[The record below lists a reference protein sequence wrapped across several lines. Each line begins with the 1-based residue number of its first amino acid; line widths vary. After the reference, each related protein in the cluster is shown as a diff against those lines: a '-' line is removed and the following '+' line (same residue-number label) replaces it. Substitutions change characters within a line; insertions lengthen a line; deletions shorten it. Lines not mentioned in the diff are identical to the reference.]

1 MAATSQFASRYKK
14 DLSTETLRTKVAR
27 RKSVLQ
33 KENRHKLFEKS
44 RQFGLA
50 DVNIQLSKDRGISQ
64 LNEANE
70 MCSQENSNVKQKQLT
85 NAAMKRSIER
95 KEMLQRYKEEKE
107 LRKLKEQREKAKK
120 GVFKVGLYR
129 PTAPG
134 FLSLV
139 PQDPVTVKPKEKAA
153 PASSGRIT
161 RSKAK
166 NQAEKTMTSSTA
178 SKHSTVCA
186 NGHSACSTQ
195 AGRKQMGTD
204 KAAEKEKG

>member
-27 RKSVLQ
+27 RKSMLQ
-33 KENRHKLFEKS
+33 KENRHKLFEKG

-50 DVNIQLSKDRGISQ
+50 DVNVQLSKERGISQ
-64 LNEANE
+64 LNETSE
-70 MCSQENSNVKQKQLT
+70 MFLLTVKKIKKT
-85 NAAMKRSIER
+85 TKKINER

-107 LRKLKEQREKAKK
+107 LRKLREQREKAKK

-139 PQDPVTVKPKEKAA
+139 PEVPVIVKPREKVI
-153 PASSGRIT
+153 RVILNT
-161 RSKAK
+161 
-166 NQAEKTMTSSTA
+166 
-178 SKHSTVCA
+178 
-186 NGHSACSTQ
+186 
-195 AGRKQMGTD
+195 
-204 KAAEKEKG
+204 

>member
-27 RKSVLQ
+27 RKSMLQ
-33 KENRHKLFEKS
+33 KENRHKLFEKG

-50 DVNIQLSKDRGISQ
+50 DVNVQLSKERGISQ
-64 LNEANE
+64 LSESSE
-70 MCSQENSNVKQKQLT
+70 MCSQENSPR
-85 NAAMKRSIER
+85 AAFATKKINER

-107 LRKLKEQREKAKK
+107 LRKLREQREKAKK

-139 PQDPVTVKPKEKAA
+139 PEVPVIVKPREKVIRVILNA
-153 PASSGRIT
+153 
-161 RSKAK
+161 
-166 NQAEKTMTSSTA
+166 
-178 SKHSTVCA
+178 
-186 NGHSACSTQ
+186 
-195 AGRKQMGTD
+195 
-204 KAAEKEKG
+204 